1 VKENLVLVGDPH
13 LGGGLNQG
21 KQTVGSILNSRVVDR
36 LNLLDWSLDYAVE
49 HHADIV
55 LTGDCFEEPCPKP
68 NLIALFISWI
78 KKCEAYDTHIHI
90 ILGNHDFLRS
100 GNVYNSS
107 LDILVEAELKNV
119 SVYKDTNTFFLGT
132 TSFTMMPFRD
142 RKSFNVSSNQEAIL
156 LLRDSLVYELASI
169 PETYHKVIVGHFAIE
184 GSIPVGDEI
193 DDLTNELFCPISMFA
208 GFDYIWMGHVHK
220 PQIMNKQNPFV
231 AHIGSMDV
239 SNFGETDHHKH
250 IVLFDAIN
258 HTWTTENLPTRS
270 LKKINIVVP
279 ENTED
284 ATEYVRQSIE
294 KEKGI
299 DGSIIRIEVSFSS
312 ASEQKSINKTVI
324 EKYLGTQGAFHIAGI
339 SESKKISLVK
349 KDLNNTIDTKMDV
362 GIAINTYANS
372 YVEEKYRPDFISL
385 ASEIYAEYKLEAKD

>member
-1 VKENLVLVGDPH
+1 MNESILIVGEPH
-13 LGGGLNQG
+13 LGGRRNQG
-21 KQTVGSILNSRVVDR
+21 KQPVGAVLNSRIADR
-36 LNLLDWSLDYAVE
+36 LNLLDWVLDYAVE

-55 LTGDCFEEPCPKP
+55 LTGDCFEDPIPKP
-68 NLIALFISWI
+68 NLIAMFISWI
-78 KKCEAYDTHIHI
+78 KKCEAYDTHVHI
-90 ILGNHDFLRS
+90 ILGNHDFLRNGS
-100 GNVYNSS
+100 VYNSS
-107 LDILVEAELKNV
+107 FDILIEAELSNV

-142 RKSFNVSSNQEAIL
+142 RKSFNVSSNQEAVS
-156 LLRDSLVYELASI
+156 LLRESLVYELSSI

-208 GFDYIWMGHVHK
+208 GFNHIWMGHVHK
-220 PQIMNKQNPFV
+220 PQIMHKQNPFV

-270 LKKINIVVP
+270 LKKISIVVP

-284 ATEYVRQSIE
+284 TTDYVVKALEKQGSLDRSIV
-294 KEKGI
+294 KVDI
-299 DGSIIRIEVSFSS
+299 SF
-312 ASEQKSINKTVI
+312 ASPEQKSINKSSI
-324 EKYLGTQGAFHIAGI
+324 EKYLSSQGAFHIAGI
-339 SESKKISLVK
+339 SESKKISLIK
-349 KDLNNTIDTKMDV
+349 KDTNNIIDTKMDV
-362 GIAINTYANS
+362 GIAINTYAKS
-372 YVEEKYRPDFISL
+372 YVDEKHRDDFIAL
-385 ASEIYAEYKLEAKD
+385 ASEIYAEYKAEAKE